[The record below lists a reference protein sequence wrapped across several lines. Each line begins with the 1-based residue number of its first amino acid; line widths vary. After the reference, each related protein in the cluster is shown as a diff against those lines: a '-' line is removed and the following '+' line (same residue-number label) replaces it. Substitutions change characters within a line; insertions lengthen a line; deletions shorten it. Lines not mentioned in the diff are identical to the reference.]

1 MSNDTEFT
9 QFDDLERL
17 TDPELEQIVI
27 QGVNLHIHTSRTS
40 FAKRILENR
49 RQKKQ
54 LEAAKNVETMTKQLK
69 NSHMELLSIVRG
81 LGEIVDILDF
91 FKKHWLPK
99 QSVWVRIGVFI
110 LGTVLLG
117 IALNLV
123 ADWIAK
129 FVLKW

>member
-1 MSNDTEFT
+1 MSDTEFT
-9 QFDDLERL
+9 QFAELERL
-17 TDPELEQIVI
+17 TDEELEQLVI
-27 QGVNLHIHTSRTS
+27 QGVNLHIHMSKAS
-40 FAKRILENR
+40 VAKRILENR

-54 LEAAKNVETMTKQLK
+54 LEAARNVETMTKQLES
-69 NSHMELLSIVRG
+69 SHHELLSIVRG
-81 LGEIVDILDF
+81 LGEIVSFLAF

-99 QSVWVRIGVFI
+99 QSIWVRVMAFI

-129 FVLKW
+129 FILKW